1 MKSWNFKT
9 IAIVPLKQ
17 NLKPTTQRCWPIY
30 RGLLCSIPFFIF
42 AFHSF
47 MLLDS
52 WTLGLL
58 DEMSQNSSNTF
69 KDYIQRCSNL
79 WKSLFQQEIRI
90 KVQPDPEYSNMLKW
104 WGVPTSW
111 GKRNGH
117 RVKLS
122 RAESSWVKLTNSSH
136 LVTEFLPDS
145 DPPVTRCL
153 FANQPPATYGKL
165 NLDESWLDLGDGIFV
180 LAFHTQQNMQ
190 YTVHSVHTAA
200 YMLTQL
206 SMVESLCGNCR
217 SKALLLQ
224 KTSRR
229 KRRLKTCLPPFA
241 PCSSHAWACHEKIH
255 GTLVLLILKI

>member
-1 MKSWNFKT
+1 M
-9 IAIVPLKQ
+9 
-17 NLKPTTQRCWPIY
+17 
-30 RGLLCSIPFFIF
+30 CSIRAVRHAWCTQWCNRHNDHVSLLRLWGAWENCCSTKMLDMQKLEKLCEKLKLQNDCNRALETKPKTYDPKVLTNLPRPSMQHPLFYLRFPFVH
-42 AFHSF
+42 ALG
-47 MLLDS
+47 LLDS

-153 FANQPPATYGKL
+153 FANQPPATYGKAQSGRIL
-165 NLDESWLDLGDGIFV
+165 AWLGWWYLRAGF
-180 LAFHTQQNMQ
+180 
-190 YTVHSVHTAA
+190 
-200 YMLTQL
+200 
-206 SMVESLCGNCR
+206 
-217 SKALLLQ
+217 
-224 KTSRR
+224 
-229 KRRLKTCLPPFA
+229 
-241 PCSSHAWACHEKIH
+241 SHPAKHAVYCA
-255 GTLVLLILKI
+255 

>member
-1 MKSWNFKT
+1 MSTHDRAKSCETCQVQRVSLYLQTFFLLNGTKLV
-9 IAIVPLKQ
+9 AGKQ
-17 NLKPTTQRCWPIY
+17 P
-30 RGLLCSIPFFIF
+30 LLCSIPFFIF

-153 FANQPPATYGKL
+153 FANQPPATYGKAQSGRIL
-165 NLDESWLDLGDGIFV
+165 AWLGWWYLRAGF
-180 LAFHTQQNMQ
+180 
-190 YTVHSVHTAA
+190 
-200 YMLTQL
+200 
-206 SMVESLCGNCR
+206 
-217 SKALLLQ
+217 
-224 KTSRR
+224 
-229 KRRLKTCLPPFA
+229 
-241 PCSSHAWACHEKIH
+241 SHPAKHAVYCA
-255 GTLVLLILKI
+255 